1 MSAWLAMMLASAA
14 QPAALPT
21 APVANKPERICRE
34 SERRTGSRIRT
45 GRRCLTEDQW
55 RVEDERRDRVPATL
69 RVTDGQDD
77 AGQQRPQ

>member
-14 QPAALPT
+14 QPAARPP
-21 APVANKPERICRE
+21 APAVNNPARICRE

-55 RVEDERRDRVPATL
+55 RIEDERRDRVPATL

-77 AGQQRPQ
+77 AGQKRPQ